1 MSSLPL
7 NTAHG
12 SLSPANFEVRRAG
25 LWQHIAQSAKFADV
39 RPASQLEVRP
49 RPEMLSSGI
58 AELDAIT
65 GGIPCGCITV
75 ICGAASSGKTSAL
88 LAALAKNTQNEGNC
102 VLIDASDSFD
112 PKSAVVAGVNFNR
125 LLWVRCGG
133 GLHLLSPPV
142 DRRTLSIAC
151 DREPRAKSR
160 ERTTNDGS
168 AHDARRMTRDEQL
181 RAESQQPRAE
191 SREPR
196 AVFELR
202 LDQVLKTTDLILQS
216 GGFGLVV
223 LDLGGIPEKFVRR
236 IPLASWFRFQRAVE
250 HTKTALLVI
259 SEFSCAQTCAAL
271 VLEPQL
277 SVAPSSVRSQH
288 WSVPS
293 SEPSLPTHAELFQQ
307 MHVEAELVRSRLER
321 KPMQSVKTNFITQ
334 AVRAG

>member
-7 NTAHG
+7 NTAAVPF
-12 SLSPANFEVRRAG
+12 SPANFEVRRAG
-25 LWQHIAQSAKFADV
+25 LWQHIAKSAQFADL

-49 RPEMLSSGI
+49 RPEMLSSGV
-58 AELDAIT
+58 AELDVIT

-88 LAALAKNTQNEGNC
+88 LAALAKNTQDEGNC

-112 PKSAVVAGVNFNR
+112 PKSGLAAGINFSR
-125 LLWVRCGG
+125 LLWVRCSGDS
-133 GLHLLSPPV
+133 SPTV
-142 DRRTLSIAC
+142 TRRSSRFAH
-151 DREPRAKSR
+151 DQEPRAKSR
-160 ERTTNDGS
+160 EPRANGQRRLLACPEQSEGTNDEQPTTND
-168 AHDARRMTRDEQL
+168 RRPTTG
-181 RAESQQPRAE
+181 AE
-191 SREPR
+191 
-196 AVFELR
+196 FR

-223 LDLGGIPEKFVRR
+223 LDLGGIPGKFVRR

-259 SEFSCAQTCAAL
+259 SEFSCAPTCAAL
-271 VLEPQL
+271 VLELQFSVASSQL
-277 SVAPSSVRSQH
+277 SVASGSCPRLRSD
-288 WSVPS
+288 PT
-293 SEPSLPTHAELFQQ
+293 LPAHAELFQQ

-321 KPMQSVKTNFITQ
+321 KPMQSVKASFVTQ